1 MEQTKDS
8 NFKMNYT
15 FSDKNKKIAFALMG
29 VGAISLIA
37 SFITDPH
44 RAWPN
49 LLVNSFFFMAIA
61 LGALFFMAVQYAS
74 EAGWSAVIKR
84 VPEAVAHF
92 LPFGAVAVLI
102 VVLASAFHLNH
113 LYHWMDASLY
123 DINSPHYDKIIAGKR
138 AFLNPTFFVIRTVVY
153 LGGWVLFFRAFMK
166 KSRIEES
173 NLDVPNYRKSVSL
186 AAWFLVFFAVTSST
200 SAWDWLMSI
209 DTHWFSTLFGWY
221 VFAGMFVSALTMI
234 TLIVLHLKNQGL
246 LPEVNEN
253 HIHDLGKFMFAFS
266 IFWTYLWFSQ
276 FMLIWYANIPE
287 EVTYFMDRFENY
299 KFIFMANLFIN
310 FIFPFIVLMTRG
322 AKRNFKLLFFV
333 GCVILIG
340 HWSDTFVMVMPGTVK
355 DHWHLGWAEIGTALG
370 FLGFFG
376 YVVLTALAKR
386 PVSNPKHVFYEES
399 VHHHI

>member
-1 MEQTKDS
+1 
-8 NFKMNYT
+8 MNYT
-15 FSDKNKKIAFALMG
+15 FTDKNKKIAFALMG
-29 VGAISLIA
+29 IGAICMIGG
-37 SFITDPH
+37 FITDAH

-92 LPFGAVAVLI
+92 LPFGAVAILI
-102 VVLASAFHLNH
+102 ITLASVLHLNH
-113 LYHWMDASLY
+113 IYHWLDSSLY
-123 DINSPHYDKIIAGKR
+123 QKFLEDGVTPNPEYDHIIAGK
-138 AFLNPTFFVIRTVVY
+138 AGFLNPVFFMIRTVVY
-153 LGGWVLFFRAFMK
+153 LGGWVLFFRAFMQ
-166 KSRIEES
+166 KSRIEE
-173 NLDVPNYRKSVSL
+173 NDLNVDNFKKSMSL
-186 AAWFLVFFAVTSST
+186 SAWFLVFFAVTSST
-200 SAWDWLMSI
+200 SAWDWIMSI

-234 TLIVLHLKNQGL
+234 TLIVLHLKSRGL
-246 LPEVNEN
+246 LPEVSDH

-276 FMLIWYANIPE
+276 YMLIWYSNIPE

-299 KFIFMANLFIN
+299 KILIIGNLFIN
-310 FIFPFIVLMTRG
+310 FIFPFIVLMKRG
-322 AKRNFKLLFFV
+322 SKRNYGLLSFV
-333 GCVILIG
+333 GVVLLIG
-340 HWSDTFVMVMPGTVK
+340 HWLDTFQMIMPGTVK
-355 DHWHLGWAEIGTALG
+355 EHWHLGWVEIGTALG

-376 YVVLTALAKR
+376 YVVLNALSKR